1 MISSLITALFT
12 LAGLLAL
19 AVIAHSL
26 REARAV
32 WVRLMREGEE
42 LRAGLALPAPA
53 MEMGQRPF
61 AHAAPRRA
69 IAMPRPAVLRPM
81 PRLPQLQACAA

>member
-26 REARAV
+26 REARGV
-32 WVRLMREGEE
+32 WLRLMREGEE
-42 LRAGLALPAPA
+42 LRAGLAVPSLA
-53 MEMGQRPF
+53 METGQRPSP
-61 AHAAPRRA
+61 HAAPRRA

-81 PRLPQLQACAA
+81 PQLSRLQACAA

>member
-32 WVRLMREGEE
+32 WLRLMREGEE
-42 LRAGLALPAPA
+42 LLAGLAVPSLA
-53 MEMGQRPF
+53 METGQRPF
-61 AHAAPRRA
+61 AHAARRRA
-69 IAMPRPAVLRPM
+69 IAMPRPAALRPM
-81 PRLPQLQACAA
+81 PQLSRRQACAA